1 MLRLSIKS
9 TLAHK
14 RRLIGTALSVI
25 LGVAF
30 LAGTF
35 IFTDTIKRTFDNL
48 FADVYDE
55 TDAAVRSRQSLDV
68 QFGDSVRD
76 RIPDTVIADV
86 AQIPGVAAAVG
97 DVQGFARI
105 VGADGDPLGRDDGPP
120 PSAAT

>member
-25 LGVAF
+25 IGVAF

-48 FADVYDE
+48 FADVYEE
-55 TDAAVRSRQSLDV
+55 TDAAVRSSESLDV
-68 QFGDSVRD
+68 QFGGTVRD
-76 RIPDTVIADV
+76 RIPDTVIGDV

-105 VGADGDPLGRDDGPP
+105 VG
-120 PSAAT
+120 